1 MRCLLIGSNLFVLK
15 MERTFRFARQV
26 VSAYILDDCRMMAAA
41 IAYYVLL
48 ALVPAL
54 LLAIGALGIV
64 MGNSL
69 ESLHAIRM
77 FLTRNLP
84 VGPHFISYMV
94 REIVSDRR
102 ILGGVGLVGV
112 LFLASQVMVNLEIA
126 FNRIWGID
134 HNRSY
139 LWRRLY
145 GLGVTIL
152 VLLMLILSLLLSGF
166 YTYIRHFKI
175 PGLSISPDRV
185 PILWSLIG
193 TLTPL
198 VLSVLMFS
206 ILYKLVP
213 HRRTSWKA
221 TLSGGLFAGLCW
233 EVAKYLFTFYLVHF
247 DSYAKLYG
255 SLGSLFILLFWVYYS
270 STILLI
276 GAEIGAICDH
286 QKVCPVEVMETI
298 QLASPGHKDGGTGDK
313 DFSGRGV

>member
-1 MRCLLIGSNLFVLK
+1 
-15 MERTFRFARQV
+15 
-26 VSAYILDDCRMMAAA
+26 MMAAA

-64 MGNSL
+64 MGNSV

-84 VGPHFISYMV
+84 VGPQFIKYMV
-94 REIVSDRR
+94 REIVTDRQ

-112 LFLASQVMVNLEIA
+112 LLLASQVMVNLEIA
-126 FNRIWGID
+126 FNRIWVID
-134 HNRSY
+134 RNRSY
-139 LWRRLY
+139 VWRRLY
-145 GLGVTIL
+145 GLGITIL
-152 VLLMLILSLLLSGF
+152 VLLILILSLLLSGL
-166 YTYIRHFKI
+166 YTYIRHFKL
-175 PGLSISPDRV
+175 PGLSIAPDRI
-185 PILWSLIG
+185 PILWSLVG

-221 TLSGGLFAGLCW
+221 SLSGGLFAGLCW
-233 EVAKYLFTFYLVHF
+233 EIAKYLFTFYLVHF
-247 DSYAKLYG
+247 NSYAKLYG

-270 STILLI
+270 STILLV
-276 GAEIGAICDH
+276 GAEIGAICDQH
-286 QKVCPVEVMETI
+286 KVCPVEVRETI
-298 QLASPGHKDGGTGDK
+298 QLTSPRQKGDGKGDK
-313 DFSGRGV
+313 DYTGRGI